1 MSDTDYTVG
10 DLRRRLEGISD
21 DTRLSFG
28 GGMTVY
34 RIKRCAE
41 DEVYLEWN
49 EPFAY
54 LDDTFRKKNPH
65 IKVAFIDLSS
75 ADYDE
80 GGMIGSIDAG
90 IR

>member
-10 DLRRRLEGISD
+10 ELRRCLEGISD
-21 DTRLSFG
+21 DTKLSFG

-34 RIKRCAE
+34 RIKQYAG

-49 EPFAY
+49 EPFAF
-54 LDDTFRKKNPH
+54 LDEKFRKNNPH
-65 IKVAFIDLSS
+65 IKVAFVDLNA
-75 ADYDE
+75 ADFDE
-80 GGMIGSIDAG
+80 SGLLGSVDVS

>member
-10 DLRRRLEGISD
+10 DLRRLLEGISE

-34 RIKRCAE
+34 RLKRCAV

-54 LDDTFRKKNPH
+54 LDTNFRKRNPD
-65 IKVAFIDLSS
+65 IKVAFLDTSV
-75 ADYDE
+75 DDH
-80 GGMIGSIDAG
+80 D
-90 IR
+90 